1 MDTPRVLETKNWATH
16 TEQSAEEDQR
26 MVSQEKKWN
35 QEHYQ
40 ELYEA
45 ELQVEITEST
55 IQDGSVRGRGPV

>member
-16 TEQSAEEDQR
+16 TEQSAEEDLR